1 MNRSLI
7 PVHFCSKSN
16 SMKISIPGF
25 ILLLIVQPA
34 FSQMNPYTENLI
46 SVNELIDGTLSLP
59 ENIKEPPLVILIQ
72 GSGPTDRDG
81 NQMMMKNDA
90 SKKIAHQLAEN
101 GIASYRFD
109 KRIFKMNKF
118 KIKEEDLRF
127 EDFVTDVNSVLEY
140 FTVDKRFN
148 KIILAGHSEGSL
160 IGMLAAKQGA
170 DAFISLAGPGR
181 SIDKIVVEQLAKQS
195 QELSENARQAFDEII
210 ATGST
215 VHYSPYLESIFRP
228 SVQPYI
234 ASWMKYDPVQEIAKL
249 EIPILIINGS
259 FDLQVDTSDAEIL
272 NAAALNSKLIILKNM
287 NHIFRE
293 IIGENLEN
301 TKAYNEP
308 NRPLHSELIPV
319 LTDFIKS
326 IE

>member
-1 MNRSLI
+1 MRTKI
-7 PVHFCSKSN
+7 PSFL
-16 SMKISIPGF
+16 M
-25 ILLLIVQPA
+25 LLFVQLTFA
-34 FSQMNPYTENLI
+34 QMNPFTENLV
-46 SVNELIDGTLSLP
+46 SVNKLIDGTLTIP
-59 ENIKEPPLVILIQ
+59 ENIENPPLVILIQ
-72 GSGPTDRDG
+72 GSGPTNRDG

-118 KIKEEDLRF
+118 NIKEADLRF
-127 EDFVTDVNSVLEY
+127 EDFVTDVNAILEY
-140 FTVDKRFN
+140 FKADKNFD

-160 IGMLAAKQGA
+160 IGMLAAQEGA
-170 DAFISLAGPGR
+170 DAFISLAGAGR

-195 QELSENARQAFDEII
+195 EELSENARQAFDKMGK
-210 ATGST
+210 TGST
-215 VHYSPYLESIFRP
+215 SNYSPYLESIFRP

-234 ASWMKYDPVQEIAKL
+234 RSWMKYDPALEIAKL
-249 EIPILIINGS
+249 EVPILIINGS
-259 FDLQVDTSDAEIL
+259 FDLQVDSTDAEIL
-272 NAAALNSKLIILKNM
+272 NAAAPNSKLVVLKNM

-293 IIGENLEN
+293 IKGENLEN

-308 NRPLHSELIPV
+308 NRPLHPELIPV

-326 IE
+326 IK

>member
-1 MNRSLI
+1 
-7 PVHFCSKSN
+7 
-16 SMKISIPGF
+16 MKTKILSF
-25 ILLLIVQPA
+25 LILLFVQLTFA
-34 FSQMNPYTENLI
+34 QMNPFTENLV
-46 SVNELIDGTLSLP
+46 SVSELIDGTLTIP
-59 ENIKEPPLVILIQ
+59 ENIENPPLVILIQ

-118 KIKEEDLRF
+118 KIKEADLRF
-127 EDFVTDVNSVLEY
+127 EDFVTDVNSILEY
-140 FTVDKRFN
+140 FKADKKFD

-160 IGMLAAKQGA
+160 IGMLAAQQGA

-195 QELSENARQAFDEII
+195 EELSENARQAFDELGK
-210 ATGST
+210 TGST
-215 VHYSPYLESIFRP
+215 TNYSPYLESIFRP

-234 ASWMKYDPVQEIAKL
+234 RSWMKYDPALEIAKL
-249 EIPILIINGS
+249 EVPILIINGS
-259 FDLQVDTSDAEIL
+259 FDLQVDSTDAEIL
-272 NAAALNSKLIILKNM
+272 NAAAPNSKMVILKNM

-293 IIGENLEN
+293 IKGENLEN

-308 NRPLHSELIPV
+308 NRPLHPELIPV

-326 IE
+326 VKIRSVESN

>member
-1 MNRSLI
+1 
-7 PVHFCSKSN
+7 
-16 SMKISIPGF
+16 MKTK
-25 ILLLIVQPA
+25 ILSFLMLLIVQLTFA
-34 FSQMNPYTENLI
+34 QMNPFTENPV
-46 SVNELIDGTLSLP
+46 SVNEFIDGTLTFP
-59 ENIKEPPLVILIQ
+59 ENIKNPPLVILIQ

-118 KIKEEDLRF
+118 QIKEADLRF
-127 EDFVTDVNSVLEY
+127 EDFVTDVNSILEY
-140 FTVDKRFN
+140 FKADKNFD

-160 IGMLAAKQGA
+160 IGMLAAQQRV
-170 DAFISLAGPGR
+170 DAFISLEGPGR

-195 QELSENARQAFDEII
+195 DELSENARQAFDEMGK
-210 ATGST
+210 TGST
-215 VHYSPYLESIFRP
+215 TNYSPYLESIFRP

-234 ASWMKYDPVQEIAKL
+234 ASWMKYDPALEIAKL

-259 FDLQVDTSDAEIL
+259 LDLQVDTTDAEIL
-272 NAAALNSKLIILKNM
+272 NAAAPNSKLVILKNM

-293 IIGENLEN
+293 IKGENLEN

-308 NRPLHSELIPV
+308 NRPLHPELIPV
-319 LTDFIKS
+319 LTDFINS
-326 IE
+326 IK

>member
-1 MNRSLI
+1 M
-7 PVHFCSKSN
+7 
-16 SMKISIPGF
+16 
-25 ILLLIVQPA
+25 LLFVQFTFA
-34 FSQMNPYTENLI
+34 QMNSFTENLV
-46 SVNELIDGTLSLP
+46 SVNELIDGTLTLP
-59 ENIKEPPLVILIQ
+59 ENIGNPSLIILIQ

-118 KIKEEDLRF
+118 RIKEADLRF
-127 EDFVTDVNSVLEY
+127 EDFVTDVNSILEY
-140 FTVDKRFN
+140 FKAGKKFD
-148 KIILAGHSEGSL
+148 KIIAAGHSEGSL
-160 IGMLAAKQGA
+160 IGMLAAQHGA
-170 DAFISLAGPGR
+170 DAFISLAGAGR
-181 SIDKIVVEQLAKQS
+181 SIDKIIVEQLAKQS
-195 QELSENARQAFDEII
+195 EELSENARQALDEII
-210 ATGST
+210 ETGST
-215 VHYSPYLESIFRP
+215 VNYSPYLESIFRP

-234 ASWMKYDPVQEIAKL
+234 ASWMKYDPALEIAKL

-259 FDLQVDTSDAEIL
+259 FDLQVDTNDAEIL
-272 NAAALNSKLIILKNM
+272 NAAARNSKLVILKDM

-293 IIGENLEN
+293 IKGENLEN

-308 NRPLHSELIPV
+308 NRPLHPELIPV

-326 IE
+326 IK

>member
-1 MNRSLI
+1 
-7 PVHFCSKSN
+7 
-16 SMKISIPGF
+16 MKTK
-25 ILLLIVQPA
+25 ILSFLMLLFVQLT
-34 FSQMNPYTENLI
+34 FSQMNPFTENPV
-46 SVNELIDGTLSLP
+46 SVNEFIDGTLTFP
-59 ENIKEPPLVILIQ
+59 ENIKNPPLVILIQ

-81 NQMMMKNDA
+81 NQIMMKNDA

-118 KIKEEDLRF
+118 RIKEADLRF
-127 EDFVTDVNSVLEY
+127 EDFVTDVNSILEY
-140 FTVDKRFN
+140 FKADKNFD

-160 IGMLAAKQGA
+160 IGMLAAQQRV
-170 DAFISLAGPGR
+170 DAFISLEGPGR

-195 QELSENARQAFDEII
+195 DELSENARQAFDEMGK
-210 ATGST
+210 TGST
-215 VHYSPYLESIFRP
+215 TNYSPYLESIFRP

-234 ASWMKYDPVQEIAKL
+234 ASWMKYDPALEIAKL

-259 FDLQVDTSDAEIL
+259 LDLQVDTTDAEIL
-272 NAAALNSKLIILKNM
+272 NAAAPNSKLVILKNM

-293 IIGENLEN
+293 IKGENLEN

-308 NRPLHSELIPV
+308 NRPLHPELIPV
-319 LTDFIKS
+319 LTDFINS
-326 IE
+326 IK

>member
-1 MNRSLI
+1 M
-7 PVHFCSKSN
+7 
-16 SMKISIPGF
+16 
-25 ILLLIVQPA
+25 LLFMQLA
-34 FSQMNPYTENLI
+34 FAQMNPFTENLV
-46 SVNELIDGTLSLP
+46 SVNKLIDGTLTIP
-59 ENIKEPPLVILIQ
+59 ENFENSPLVILIQ

-118 KIKEEDLRF
+118 KINEADLRF
-127 EDFVTDVNSVLEY
+127 EDFVTDVNSILEY
-140 FTVDKRFN
+140 FKAIKKFE

-160 IGMLAAKQGA
+160 IGMLAAQQGA

-195 QELSENARQAFDEII
+195 EELSDNARHAFDEMDK
-210 ATGST
+210 TGST
-215 VHYSPYLESIFRP
+215 TNYSPYLESIFRP
-228 SVQPYI
+228 SVQPYMC
-234 ASWMKYDPVQEIAKL
+234 SWMKYNPALEIAKL
-249 EIPILIINGS
+249 EMPILIINGS
-259 FDLQVDTSDAEIL
+259 FDLQVDATDAELL
-272 NAAALNSKLIILKNM
+272 NLAAPTSKLVILKNM

-293 IIGENLEN
+293 IKGENLEN

-308 NRPLHSELIPV
+308 NRPLHPELIPV

-326 IE
+326 IK

>member
-1 MNRSLI
+1 MKTKILSLL
-7 PVHFCSKSN
+7 
-16 SMKISIPGF
+16 MLLF
-25 ILLLIVQPA
+25 IQLA
-34 FSQMNPYTENLI
+34 FSQMNPFIENPV
-46 SVNELIDGTLSLP
+46 SVNEFIDGTLTIP
-59 ENIKEPPLVILIQ
+59 ENIKNPPLVILIQ

-81 NQMMMKNDA
+81 NQIMMKNDA

-118 KIKEEDLRF
+118 RIKEADLRF
-127 EDFVTDVNSVLEY
+127 EDFVTDVNSILEY
-140 FTVDKRFN
+140 FKADKNFD

-160 IGMLAAKQGA
+160 IGMLAAQQGA

-195 QELSENARQAFDEII
+195 EELSENARQAFDELSK
-210 ATGST
+210 TGST
-215 VHYSPYLESIFRP
+215 SNYSPYLESIFRP

-234 ASWMKYDPVQEIAKL
+234 GSWMKYDPALEIAKL
-249 EIPILIINGS
+249 EVPILIINGS
-259 FDLQVDTSDAEIL
+259 LDLQVDTTDAEIL
-272 NAAALNSKLIILKNM
+272 NAAAPNSKLVILKNM

-293 IIGENLEN
+293 IKGENLEN

-308 NRPLHSELIPV
+308 NRPLHPDLIPV

-326 IE
+326 IK

>member
-1 MNRSLI
+1 
-7 PVHFCSKSN
+7 
-16 SMKISIPGF
+16 MKIRILNF
-25 ILLLIVQPA
+25 IMLLIVQLS
-34 FSQMNPYTENLI
+34 FSQMNPFTEKLV
-46 SVNELIDGTLSLP
+46 SVNELIDGTLTLP
-59 ENIKEPPLVILIQ
+59 ENIENPPLVILIQ
-72 GSGPTDRDG
+72 GSGSTDRDG

-90 SKKIAHQLAEN
+90 SKKITHQLAEN

-127 EDFVTDVNSVLEY
+127 EDFVTDVNSILAY
-140 FTVDKRFN
+140 FKADKKFN

-160 IGMLAAKQGA
+160 IGMLAAQQGA
-170 DAFISLAGPGR
+170 NAFISLAGPGR
-181 SIDKIVVEQLAKQS
+181 SIDKIIVEQLAKQS
-195 QELSENARQAFDEII
+195 QELAENARQALDEII
-210 ATGST
+210 ETGGT
-215 VHYSPYLESIFRP
+215 VNYSPFLESIFRP

-234 ASWMKYDPVQEIAKL
+234 ASWMKYDPALEIAKL

-259 FDLQVDTSDAEIL
+259 FDLQVDTTDAEIL
-272 NAAALNSKLIILKNM
+272 NTAAPNSQLVILKNM

-293 IIGENLEN
+293 INGENLEN

-308 NRPLHSELIPV
+308 YRPLHPELIPV

-326 IE
+326 LK

>member
-1 MNRSLI
+1 M
-7 PVHFCSKSN
+7 
-16 SMKISIPGF
+16 
-25 ILLLIVQPA
+25 LLFVQLTFA
-34 FSQMNPYTENLI
+34 QMNPFTENLV
-46 SVNELIDGTLSLP
+46 SVNKLIDGTLTIP
-59 ENIKEPPLVILIQ
+59 ENIENPPLVILIQ

-118 KIKEEDLRF
+118 NIKEADLRF
-127 EDFVTDVNSVLEY
+127 EDFVTDVNSILEY
-140 FTVDKRFN
+140 FKADKNFD

-160 IGMLAAKQGA
+160 IGMLAAQEGA

-195 QELSENARQAFDEII
+195 EELSKNARQAFDEMGK
-210 ATGST
+210 TGSASN
-215 VHYSPYLESIFRP
+215 YSPYLESIFRP

-234 ASWMKYDPVQEIAKL
+234 RSWMKYDPALEIAKL
-249 EIPILIINGS
+249 EVPILIINGS
-259 FDLQVDTSDAEIL
+259 FDLQVDSTDAEIL
-272 NAAALNSKLIILKNM
+272 NAAAPNSKLVILKNM

-293 IIGENLEN
+293 IKGENLEN

-308 NRPLHSELIPV
+308 NRPLHPELIPV

-326 IE
+326 IK

>member
-1 MNRSLI
+1 
-7 PVHFCSKSN
+7 
-16 SMKISIPGF
+16 MKTKILSF
-25 ILLLIVQPA
+25 LILLFVQLTFA
-34 FSQMNPYTENLI
+34 QMNPFTENLV
-46 SVNELIDGTLSLP
+46 SVSELIDGTLTIP
-59 ENIKEPPLVILIQ
+59 ENIENPPLVILIQ

-109 KRIFKMNKF
+109 KRIFKMTKF
-118 KIKEEDLRF
+118 KIKEADLRF
-127 EDFVTDVNSVLEY
+127 EDFVTDVNSILEY
-140 FTVDKRFN
+140 FKADKNFD

-160 IGMLAAKQGA
+160 IGMLAAQQGA

-195 QELSENARQAFDEII
+195 EELSENARQAFDELGK
-210 ATGST
+210 TGST
-215 VHYSPYLESIFRP
+215 TNYSPYLESIFRP

-234 ASWMKYDPVQEIAKL
+234 RSWMKYDPALEIAKL
-249 EIPILIINGS
+249 EVPILIINGS
-259 FDLQVDTSDAEIL
+259 FDLQVDSTDAEIL
-272 NAAALNSKLIILKNM
+272 NAAAPNSKMVILKNM

-293 IIGENLEN
+293 IKGENLEN

-308 NRPLHSELIPV
+308 NRPLHPELIPV

-326 IE
+326 VKIRSVESN

>member
-1 MNRSLI
+1 M
-7 PVHFCSKSN
+7 
-16 SMKISIPGF
+16 
-25 ILLLIVQPA
+25 LLFVQFTFA
-34 FSQMNPYTENLI
+34 QMNSFTENLV
-46 SVNELIDGTLSLP
+46 SVNELIDGTLTLP
-59 ENIKEPPLVILIQ
+59 ENIGNPSLIILIQ

-118 KIKEEDLRF
+118 RIKEADLRF
-127 EDFVTDVNSVLEY
+127 EDFVTDVNSILEY
-140 FTVDKRFN
+140 FKAGKKFD
-148 KIILAGHSEGSL
+148 KIIAAGHSEGSL
-160 IGMLAAKQGA
+160 IGMLAAQHGA
-170 DAFISLAGPGR
+170 DAFISLAGAGR
-181 SIDKIVVEQLAKQS
+181 SIDKIILEQLAKQS
-195 QELSENARQAFDEII
+195 EELSENARQALDEII
-210 ATGST
+210 ETGST
-215 VHYSPYLESIFRP
+215 VNYSPYLESIFRP

-234 ASWMKYDPVQEIAKL
+234 ASWMKYDPALEIAKL

-259 FDLQVDTSDAEIL
+259 FDLQVDTNDAEIL
-272 NAAALNSKLIILKNM
+272 NAAARNSKLVILKDM

-293 IIGENLEN
+293 VKGENLEN

-308 NRPLHSELIPV
+308 NRPLHPELIPV

-326 IE
+326 IK

>member
-1 MNRSLI
+1 M
-7 PVHFCSKSN
+7 
-16 SMKISIPGF
+16 
-25 ILLLIVQPA
+25 LLFVQLTFA
-34 FSQMNPYTENLI
+34 QMNPFTENLV
-46 SVNELIDGTLSLP
+46 SVNKLIDGTLTIP
-59 ENIKEPPLVILIQ
+59 ENIENPPLVILIQ

-118 KIKEEDLRF
+118 NIKEADLRF
-127 EDFVTDVNSVLEY
+127 EDFVTDVNSILEY
-140 FTVDKRFN
+140 FKADKNFD

-160 IGMLAAKQGA
+160 IGMLAAQEGA

-195 QELSENARQAFDEII
+195 EELSENARQAFDEMGK
-210 ATGST
+210 TGST
-215 VHYSPYLESIFRP
+215 SNYSPYLESIFRP

-234 ASWMKYDPVQEIAKL
+234 HSWMKYDPALEIAKL
-249 EIPILIINGS
+249 EVPILIINGS
-259 FDLQVDTSDAEIL
+259 FDLQVDSTDAEIL
-272 NAAALNSKLIILKNM
+272 NAAAPNSKLVILKNM

-293 IIGENLEN
+293 IKGENLEN

-308 NRPLHSELIPV
+308 NRPLHPELIPV

-326 IE
+326 IK

>member
-1 MNRSLI
+1 
-7 PVHFCSKSN
+7 
-16 SMKISIPGF
+16 MKIKILSF
-25 ILLLIVQPA
+25 LILLFVQLTFA
-34 FSQMNPYTENLI
+34 QMNPYTENMI
-46 SVNELIDGTLSLP
+46 SVNELIDGSLTLP
-59 ENIKEPPLVILIQ
+59 ENIENPPLVILIQ

-109 KRIFKMNKF
+109 KRIFKMTKF

-127 EDFVTDVNSVLEY
+127 EDFVTDVNSILEY
-140 FTVDKRFN
+140 FKADKKFD

-160 IGMLAAKQGA
+160 IGMLAAQQGA

-195 QELSENARQAFDEII
+195 EELSENARQAFDEII
-210 ATGST
+210 ETGNT
-215 VHYSPYLESIFRP
+215 VNYSPYLESIFRP

-234 ASWMKYDPVQEIAKL
+234 ASWMKYDPVPEIAKL

-259 FDLQVDTSDAEIL
+259 FDLQVDTTDAEIL
-272 NAAALNSKLIILKNM
+272 NAAAPNSKLVILKNM

-293 IIGENLEN
+293 INGENLEN

-308 NRPLHSELIPV
+308 NRPLHPELIPV

-326 IE
+326 IK

>member
-1 MNRSLI
+1 
-7 PVHFCSKSN
+7 
-16 SMKISIPGF
+16 MKIKILSF
-25 ILLLIVQPA
+25 IMLLFVQFTFA
-34 FSQMNPYTENLI
+34 QMNSFTENLV
-46 SVNELIDGTLSLP
+46 SVNELIDGTLTLP
-59 ENIKEPPLVILIQ
+59 ENIGNPSLIILIQ

-118 KIKEEDLRF
+118 RIKEADLRF
-127 EDFVTDVNSVLEY
+127 EDFVTDVNSILEY
-140 FTVDKRFN
+140 FKAGKKFD
-148 KIILAGHSEGSL
+148 KIIAAGHSEGSL
-160 IGMLAAKQGA
+160 IGMLAAQHGA
-170 DAFISLAGPGR
+170 DAFISLAGAGR
-181 SIDKIVVEQLAKQS
+181 SIDKIILEQLAKQS
-195 QELSENARQAFDEII
+195 EELSENARQALDEII
-210 ATGST
+210 ETGST
-215 VHYSPYLESIFRP
+215 VNYSPYLESIFRP

-234 ASWMKYDPVQEIAKL
+234 ASWMKYDPALEIAKL

-259 FDLQVDTSDAEIL
+259 FDLQVDTNDAEIL
-272 NAAALNSKLIILKNM
+272 NAAARNSKLVILKDM

-293 IIGENLEN
+293 IKGENLEN

-308 NRPLHSELIPV
+308 NRPLHPELIPV

-326 IE
+326 IK